1 MEAAI
6 LDPMTKPSPPRLDEL
21 DRCILS
27 ALQIHGRASWQQIAR
42 AVGSSDSTVSR
53 RVNQMLSDGTAQ
65 VIAGTDPL
73 LCDEGYPVLV
83 QISSRAGATA
93 EVARELALRP
103 DVRFAALVTGSFDVV
118 VELIVRSQTE
128 LGSILFNEIDRIPG
142 VWSTTTES
150 VVAHYKLANLW
161 LEGALPSQAVAQLE
175 AERGT
180 VEAGSPRPLDEREQ
194 ALVDL
199 LAGDARASFAAMAQQ
214 LGTSESAVRRRLDT
228 LVRESRV
235 HFSTIVDPE
244 VFGYTAPTMYW
255 LHMELRHVEEAAQI
269 LTQQPDVRY
278 VAATAGYS
286 DLTVEVVLRDQQDL
300 HRFNMQVLGE
310 LPGLRRAEA
319 GLELATLKRAFVLN
333 QKALDMLTER
343 PVLSEG
349 ALA

>member
-1 MEAAI
+1 
-6 LDPMTKPSPPRLDEL
+6 MTTPSAPRLDEL

-42 AVGSSDSTVSR
+42 AAGTSDSTVSR
-53 RVNQMLSDGTAQ
+53 RVNQMLDDGLVQ
-65 VIAGTDPL
+65 VIAATDPL

-83 QISSRAGATA
+83 QITSRAGATA
-93 EVARELALRP
+93 EVARELAIRP

-128 LGSILFNEIDRIPG
+128 LCYVLFNEIERIPG

-161 LEGALPSQAVAQLE
+161 LQGTLPRDAVAQLE
-175 AERGT
+175 SERGA
-180 VEAGSPRPLDEREQ
+180 VEPGSPRPLDERER

-199 LAGDARASFAAMAQQ
+199 LTEDARASFAAMAQR
-214 LGTSESAVRRRLDT
+214 LGTSESGVRRRLDA
-228 LVRESRV
+228 LVREGRV

-244 VFGYTAPTMYW
+244 HFGYTAPTMYW
-255 LHMELRHVEEAAQI
+255 LHMELRHVEEAARI

-286 DLTVEVVLRDQQDL
+286 DLAVEVVLRDQQDL

-333 QKALDMLTER
+333 PKALDLLTER
-343 PVLSEG
+343 PALPEG